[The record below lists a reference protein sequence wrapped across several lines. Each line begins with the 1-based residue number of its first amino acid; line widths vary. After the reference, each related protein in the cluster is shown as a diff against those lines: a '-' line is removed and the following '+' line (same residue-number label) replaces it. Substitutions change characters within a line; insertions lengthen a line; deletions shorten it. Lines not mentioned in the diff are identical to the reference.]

1 MQTRAAITAE
11 RLNGLIRA
19 ADPALFGYTDLP
31 LVSTDLRGRP
41 ESLVV
46 AGRETS
52 VSLGGVLRI
61 FGWYDN
67 EWGFSARMLDM
78 ARRMA

>member
-1 MQTRAAITAE
+1 
-11 RLNGLIRA
+11 
-19 ADPALFGYTDLP
+19 
-31 LVSTDLRGRP
+31 
-41 ESLVV
+41 VV

>member
-1 MQTRAAITAE
+1 VTVAQ
-11 RLNGLIRA
+11 LNDLIKS
-19 ADPALFGYTDLP
+19 ADKTLFGYTQMP

-41 ESLVV
+41 ESLIVSG
-46 AGRETS
+46 AETS
-52 VSLGGVLRI
+52 VSLGGVLRV

-78 ARRMA
+78 ARLMA